1 MRMRMTTRHCLLV
14 SSTLSGSR
22 IHPHYVKRFRKI
34 CPGKSV
40 GWLNELPQ
48 NRGRE
53 QLRGVSGGLSAGE
66 QSAWGIALACAAR
79 AGGPGVD
86 DSVCRAAV
94 LGTDVRVQGGE

>member
-1 MRMRMTTRHCLLV
+1 MRMRMTTRPCLLV

-34 CPGKSV
+34 CPEKSV

-53 QLRGVSGGLSAGE
+53 QLQIVLLAEIMEHYGVELIENRLVTRVSRKPIASARQGE
-66 QSAWGIALACAAR
+66 FFES
-79 AGGPGVD
+79 
-86 DSVCRAAV
+86 
-94 LGTDVRVQGGE
+94 